1 MNALV
6 TTTRTVTKTPIDKTA
21 LEQFIG
27 MLPLLLII
35 LGMFIILLVVVKMTL
50 KDESTSPM
58 MDCDLSNNI
67 SNQLMRQ
74 IVKESAFYYK
84 NNRRQMIAIFICALI
99 SCFAGLALLI
109 FSALYFADEAKTMG
123 IIGGIIINFISS
135 IIFWIYKQ
143 CSKQVQCDFNTLIH
157 LQNICLAIELIND
170 CDDEIQNRKKEAL
183 IDKLLE
189 SSRFLYSGKEE

>member
-74 IVKESAFYYK
+74 IVKESEFYYK
-84 NNRRQMIAIFICALI
+84 
-99 SCFAGLALLI
+99 
-109 FSALYFADEAKTMG
+109 K
-123 IIGGIIINFISS
+123 
-135 IIFWIYKQ
+135 
-143 CSKQVQCDFNTLIH
+143 
-157 LQNICLAIELIND
+157 
-170 CDDEIQNRKKEAL
+170 
-183 IDKLLE
+183 
-189 SSRFLYSGKEE
+189 

>member
-1 MNALV
+1 
-6 TTTRTVTKTPIDKTA
+6 
-21 LEQFIG
+21 
-27 MLPLLLII
+27 
-35 LGMFIILLVVVKMTL
+35 
-50 KDESTSPM
+50 
-58 MDCDLSNNI
+58 
-67 SNQLMRQ
+67 
-74 IVKESAFYYK
+74 
-84 NNRRQMIAIFICALI
+84 
-99 SCFAGLALLI
+99 
-109 FSALYFADEAKTMG
+109 MG